1 MSRGAFFDEIA
12 AAVRIV
18 ASGEGLLAPAV
29 TRVVIEEFTK
39 RSPAPPSMPPRAVEE
54 LTVREREI
62 LDLLVR
68 GLSKPEICQRLV
80 ISEATAKTHVAH
92 ILQNSTCATASK
104 P

>member
-1 MSRGAFFDEIA
+1 
-12 AAVRIV
+12 
-18 ASGEGLLAPAV
+18 
-29 TRVVIEEFTK
+29 
-39 RSPAPPSMPPRAVEE
+39 MPPRAVEE

-92 ILQNSTCATASK
+92 ILQKLHLRDRVQAVIYAYETGLVANGSTH
-104 P
+104 